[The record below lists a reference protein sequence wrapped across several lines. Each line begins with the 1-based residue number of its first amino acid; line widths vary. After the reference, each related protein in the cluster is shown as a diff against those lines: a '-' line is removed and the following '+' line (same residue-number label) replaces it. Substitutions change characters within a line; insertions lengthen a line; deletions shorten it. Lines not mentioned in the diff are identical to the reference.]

1 MSWFQRVKE
10 GLSKTASTI
19 TSSIGLKPGRK
30 KIDKEMLYELEESL
44 LLADLGVATT
54 EKIISDLSRLKLDKE
69 ADDSDIRAIICDSV
83 LPILSARS
91 KTLEFSKKPHVL
103 LLCGVNGNGKTTTA
117 GKIAYKLT
125 SIGKKVMLAACDTF
139 RAAATDQLSI
149 WAQRSGAKFVRGE
162 HNSDPASV
170 AYSALAQAQ
179 TENYDVLIIDTAGRL
194 HTKQNLMDE
203 LEKIIRVLK
212 KLDDSAPHDCV
223 LVIDAT
229 TGQNAISQVD
239 IFSKTV
245 NLNGLIIT
253 KLDGTAKGG
262 ILVSIA
268 QKFNIPILAIGVGES
283 IDDLDNFNPKE
294 FVEALI
300 PQP

>member
-1 MSWFQRVKE
+1 MKWFQRVKA

-19 TSSIGLKPGRK
+19 TSSIGLTARR
-30 KIDKEMLYELEESL
+30 KIDKAMLHELEESL

-54 EKIISDLSRLKLDKE
+54 EKIISDLSRLKLDQE
-69 ADDSDIRAIICDSV
+69 ANASDIKEIMCANILPV
-83 LPILSARS
+83 LTA
-91 KTLEFSKKPHVL
+91 KAKVLEFNKKPHVL

-117 GKIAYKLT
+117 GKIAHKLT
-125 SIGKKVMLAACDTF
+125 ASGKKVMLAACDTF
-139 RAAATDQLSI
+139 RAAATDQLKI
-149 WAQRSGAKFVRGE
+149 WAQRSGAEFISGE

-170 AYSALAQAQ
+170 AYSAMARSIE
-179 TENYDVLIIDTAGRL
+179 ENYDVLIVDTAGRL
-194 HTKQNLMDE
+194 HNKQNLMDE
-203 LEKIIRVLK
+203 LGKIIRVLK
-212 KLDDSAPHDCV
+212 KLDEDAPHDCV

-245 NLNGLIIT
+245 SLNGIIIT

-268 QKFNIPILAIGVGES
+268 QKFDIPILAIGVGES
-283 IDDLDNFNPKE
+283 IEDLDNFNPKE
-294 FVEALI
+294 FVDALI
-300 PQP
+300 SQQ